1 MKRIMII
8 ASLLI
13 TLQGFGQEK
22 VGSPLYA
29 SMARLDSLLFDVAF
43 NTCNQ
48 VQLAQLTSDN
58 FEFYHDQ
65 GGITL
70 GKENFVNSVKE
81 GVCSNNY
88 KAIRKLVPGSMEVYP
103 MHKDGKLYGAIQM
116 GANEFWALEPG
127 KPIYQTSK
135 AKFIHLWMLQNGEW
149 KFYRGLSFD
158 HIPTPR

>member
-1 MKRIMII
+1 MKKII
-8 ASLLI
+8 FMASLLFC
-13 TLQGFGQEK
+13 LQGFGQEK
-22 VGSPLYA
+22 PGSSLYTT
-29 SMARLDSLLFDVAF
+29 MKGLDSLLFDVAF
-43 NTCNQ
+43 NTCNH
-48 VQLAQLTSDN
+48 VQLAQLTADN

-70 GKENFVNSVKE
+70 GKDNFVNSVKV

-103 MHKDGKLYGAIQM
+103 MHKEGKLYGAIQM
-116 GANEFWALEPG
+116 GDHEFWALEPN

>member
-1 MKRIMII
+1 MKKII
-8 ASLLI
+8 FMASLLFC
-13 TLQGFGQEK
+13 LQGFGQEK

-29 SMARLDSLLFDVAF
+29 KMKALDSLLFDVAF
-43 NTCNQ
+43 NTCNL
-48 VQLAQLTSDN
+48 VQLAQLTADN

-70 GKENFVNSVKE
+70 GKENFVNSVKV

-103 MHKDGKLYGAIQM
+103 MYKDGKIYGAIQM
-116 GANEFWALEPG
+116 AAHEFWALEPG
-127 KPIYQTSK
+127 KPAYQTSK

>member
-8 ASLLI
+8 GFLLM
-13 TLQGFGQEK
+13 TLQGIGQEK
-22 VGSPLYA
+22 PGSALYA

-43 NTCNQ
+43 NTCNY

-70 GKENFVNSVKE
+70 GKENFVNSVKV

-88 KAIRKLVPGSMEVYP
+88 KAIRKLVSGSMEVYP

-116 GANEFWALEPG
+116 GAHEFWALEPG